1 MFHVRNDEGER
12 DIPVDKV
19 SSIHL
24 SKASAVSTEALML
37 AVENE
42 IEVLL
47 IDRKGNPL
55 GRLWS
60 NKYVRWLPYAKTSL
74 PFRIARRLPNGYG
87 ASSYGKSIT

>member
-1 MFHVRNDEGER
+1 MQLIIEKPGTFLSVHNGMFHVRNDEGER

-19 SSIHL
+19 SSIYL

-47 IDRKGNPL
+47 IDRKG
-55 GRLWS
+55 
-60 NKYVRWLPYAKTSL
+60 
-74 PFRIARRLPNGYG
+74 
-87 ASSYGKSIT
+87 